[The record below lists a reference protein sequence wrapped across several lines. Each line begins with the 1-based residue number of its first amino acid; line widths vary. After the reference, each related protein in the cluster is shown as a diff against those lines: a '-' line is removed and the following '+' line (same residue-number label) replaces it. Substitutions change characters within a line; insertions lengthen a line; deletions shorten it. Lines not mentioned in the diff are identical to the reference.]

1 VGTRHMVNSYY
12 FETDVGYIHAICA
25 DLLEAD
31 TTIYQKFS
39 NPYDGV
45 WGQIL
50 MF

>member
-1 VGTRHMVNSYY
+1 MVNSYY
-12 FETDVGYIHAICA
+12 FEMDTGYIHAIYA

-31 TTIYQKFS
+31 TTIYQMFS
-39 NPYDGV
+39 NPYDEV